1 MTTRLAKEELDPAA
15 GDVGETPAGTT
26 AAKPDYGK
34 LVGENIGFNFMP
46 GVRDSSLNEL
56 VRRIMHRNCDAILK
70 ISTPCDPG
78 CCTLASKIAENLE
91 ARLTA
96 VALGKKGKND
106 PLDEWAMDVLAWAG
120 VSAPAAS
127 VGDESEP
134 AVWEASAI
142 APCLESL
149 MLFVA
154 HHINEH
160 VTSSDASELLDLKD
174 CRLILPIA
182 KSSLEAECTNPSLED
197 YVDPVD
203 FANFECGMFP
213 IDSSVERQAAPALH
227 LFVADVEVARDFD
240 DRVRAEI
247 MMAAKTK
254 ELFFNQHNRR
264 FAWGLTASSCTIRAY
279 VFGKDDIWAS
289 AKMDIASAEG
299 RLTFI
304 SLLVD
309 WSLCPVDR
317 LGFDPSIRYVL
328 NGDSGHPYLEIDVHK
343 MNEGTGQVE
352 KRTYYGQR
360 CVGAADRL
368 TGRHARYFAVSTD
381 PQSMDKPAF
390 LIKDVWAPSGSGSAG
405 ATHESSVLNILYAE
419 FDRSSD
425 LSSGFARLVS
435 TRPVYIKLENALV
448 KDTTITAFAGL
459 PSTSRARQ
467 HRRTVM
473 RWVGN
478 TISAADDEN
487 QIVVAIADAMTALIA
502 AHSKCKILHG
512 NISDR
517 AILFCETADRT
528 KGVLAEFDYASVDG
542 NSAGE
547 VPELMIFRSILSLE
561 NARRRIYHLDDTES
575 ILYLVCWLGTFGINR
590 KERMEYAVDYAA
602 RCAAG
607 RKPCLP
613 ILSWN
618 QGTVAQSAQHKRNHM
633 DTAKDFEVNILSN
646 MRHGPLRKLA
656 KDLHQA
662 LFLHPGCSGAKKTA
676 Y

>member
-1 MTTRLAKEELDPAA
+1 
-15 GDVGETPAGTT
+15 
-26 AAKPDYGK
+26 
-34 LVGENIGFNFMP
+34 
-46 GVRDSSLNEL
+46 
-56 VRRIMHRNCDAILK
+56 
-70 ISTPCDPG
+70 
-78 CCTLASKIAENLE
+78 
-91 ARLTA
+91 
-96 VALGKKGKND
+96 
-106 PLDEWAMDVLAWAG
+106 
-120 VSAPAAS
+120 
-127 VGDESEP
+127 
-134 AVWEASAI
+134 
-142 APCLESL
+142 
-149 MLFVA
+149 
-154 HHINEH
+154 
-160 VTSSDASELLDLKD
+160 
-174 CRLILPIA
+174 
-182 KSSLEAECTNPSLED
+182 
-197 YVDPVD
+197 
-203 FANFECGMFP
+203 
-213 IDSSVERQAAPALH
+213 
-227 LFVADVEVARDFD
+227 
-240 DRVRAEI
+240 

-289 AKMDIASAEG
+289 AKMDIASTEG
-299 RLTFI
+299 RLAFI

-328 NGDSGHPYLEIDVHK
+328 DGDSGRPYLEIDVHK
-343 MNEGTGQVE
+343 MNESTGQME
-352 KRTYYGQR
+352 KRTYYSQR

-390 LIKDVWAPSGSGSAG
+390 LIKDVWAPSGSSSAG

-435 TRPVYIKLENALV
+435 TRPTYRN
-448 KDTTITAFAGL
+448 
-459 PSTSRARQ
+459 
-467 HRRTVM
+467 TV
-473 RWVGN
+473 
-478 TISAADDEN
+478 
-487 QIVVAIADAMTALIA
+487 ADAMTALIA
-502 AHSKCKILHG
+502 AHSKCKIIHG

-517 AILFCETADRT
+517 AILFYETADRT

-547 VPELMIFRSILSLE
+547 VPELMIIRSILSLE

-662 LFLHPGCSGAKKTA
+662 LLLHPGCSGAKKTA